1 MPQYNEETGRSS
13 AQKLDLEQLL
23 LEISSLFINL
33 PVDSVDKVIEDTQQ
47 KISGYRGRFVSLVAM
62 VG

>member
-13 AQKLDLEQLL
+13 AQKLDFEQLL

-47 KISGYRGRFVSLVAM
+47 KISGYGGRFVSLVAM